1 MLLPKSKKYT
11 KKNEKCV
18 YLSWRSRKIN
28 KFPVF
33 LCTFDFIFKSKKYFT
48 NTFFQREIQKMWLS
62 FLMYIY
68 IYIYI
73 YIIYIYM
80 FWYETAEAVL
90 QDVIIVIFARITWF
104 LVIPVFVQSLVSL
117 IL

>member
-48 NTFFQREIQKMWLS
+48 NTFFQREIQKMWL
-62 FLMYIY
+62 
-68 IYIYI
+68 
-73 YIIYIYM
+73 
-80 FWYETAEAVL
+80 ETAEAVL

-104 LVIPVFVQSLVSL
+104 LIIPVFVQSLVTL

>member
-48 NTFFQREIQKMWLS
+48 NTFFQREIQKMWL
-62 FLMYIY
+62 
-68 IYIYI
+68 
-73 YIIYIYM
+73 
-80 FWYETAEAVL
+80 ETAEAVL